1 MELPIGA
8 VTVLIPTLLRP
19 LIGDRSRVPLATAA
33 PVPLAKLLDN
43 LHHGYPVFARRIRD
57 ETGALRRYVNVYVDG
72 EDVRRM
78 EGLSTPVP
86 PGAEVM
92 IVQSVAGG

>member
-1 MELPIGA
+1 MAPTGA

-19 LIGDRSRVPLATAA
+19 LIGDRSTVPVPTPSVVPLGQ
-33 PVPLAKLLDN
+33 LLDE
-43 LHHGYPVFARRIRD
+43 LHQGYPVFARRIRD

-72 EDVRRM
+72 EDVRRL
-78 EGLSTPVP
+78 EGLSTPVL